1 MQTLRFTL
9 QGISIEGTIIDVET
23 VSLNPK
29 PNGIFTFG
37 TLSANTVRVVQAE
50 DEPDCEALAAE
61 IKRVWQELPRPLYAY
76 NRKFVEGWLQSA
88 TGAEAHIDI
97 DTMDAWK
104 AVADQQSLK
113 WPRLRELIRPPVFYY
128 HWGVADRDRER
139 DTGVMRRTMR
149 RARSVNEV
157 ISREALGGAPHV
169 WWRQHLEM
177 LNDPDLSRQLAS
189 PPPDP
194 ASLSRN
200 LYLLPNGNRTT
211 DRIAAIVCHNMMD
224 LQSQASLLLWQWELT
239 SPWL

>member
-1 MQTLRFTL
+1 MQRLRFTL
-9 QGISIEGTIIDVET
+9 QGVSIEGTIIDVET

-37 TLSANTVRVVQAE
+37 TFSANTIRIAQAE
-50 DEPDCEALAAE
+50 DESDCEALAAE

-88 TGAEAHIDI
+88 IGAEANIDI

-128 HWGVADRDRER
+128 RWGIADRDRAR
-139 DTGVMRRTMR
+139 GIGVMRRAMR

-169 WWRQHLEM
+169 WWQQHLE
-177 LNDPDLSRQLAS
+177 LLKDTEVARQLADL
-189 PPPDP
+189 PPDP
-194 ASLSRN
+194 ASRSPN

-211 DRIAAIVCHNMMD
+211 DRVAAIVCHNMMD

-239 SPWL
+239 SSWL